1 MASSS
6 SLSSSSCKK
15 GLTGISFTPLS
26 LGMLQEVMSRQESP
40 KVTEG
45 WICWR
50 QCLTYFVLGRRRISF
65 IFCWLGSSAA
75 VVVRRYFLP
84 LSRKVYREE
93 GGCCCFLQYRGG
105 WVFVLLS
112 ASTLK
117 YTNVMRFHYQW
128 YACRED
134 FLSPSNQV
142 QQYCTE
148 EQQLK
153 HWCDRARKTKKKTF
167 LDHDDDDCQQKKQ

>member
-1 MASSS
+1 
-6 SLSSSSCKK
+6 
-15 GLTGISFTPLS
+15 
-26 LGMLQEVMSRQESP
+26 ML
-40 KVTEG
+40 
-45 WICWR
+45 
-50 QCLTYFVLGRRRISF
+50 
-65 IFCWLGSSAA
+65 
-75 VVVRRYFLP
+75 LP
-84 LSRKVYREE
+84 SVQR
-93 GGCCCFLQYRGG
+93 G

-167 LDHDDDDCQQKKQ
+167 LDHDDDDCQQKKAVTYGVSERSSSTKHRVLCQHQQQRDDGRTCTTATVVVFTVIADWVFAQHLLPSCFI